1 MPGSANFLDD
11 ISDDLA
17 NWIDS
22 TASSVAL
29 AFAPARAP
37 FSANI
42 TEDQKLEFYRTRLFS
57 PDGTPNVQGRQEE
70 LQRLGPEGFG
80 HVYQAV
86 VKRWPEYRPAEP
98 APIEVPKEWPAS
110 PQGPPGATP
119 APPGVPPG
127 PPAAP
132 PPGPAGALPPS
143 LRPPFVAP
151 PRPPTPPMV
160 RPIGR

>member
-22 TASSVAL
+22 TATDVAL

-42 TEDQKLEFYRTRLFS
+42 TEDQKLEFYRTRLFN

-80 HVYQAV
+80 AVYQAV
-86 VKRWPEYRPAEP
+86 VKRWPEYRPAAP
-98 APIEVPKEWPAS
+98 APIEVPKEWPGA
-110 PQGPPGATP
+110 PQGAPPVPPGA
-119 APPGVPPG
+119 PPG
-127 PPAAP
+127 PPGGP
-132 PPGPAGALPPS
+132 PPGPAGASPPS
-143 LRPPFVAP
+143 LRPPLAVP